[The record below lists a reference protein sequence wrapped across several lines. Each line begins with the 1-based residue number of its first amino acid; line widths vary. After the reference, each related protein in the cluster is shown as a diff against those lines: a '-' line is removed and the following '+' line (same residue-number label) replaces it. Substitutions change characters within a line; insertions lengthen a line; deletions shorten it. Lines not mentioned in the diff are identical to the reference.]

1 MDTPK
6 RDKEKGL
13 TIGLVAI
20 IIVIVILALIGFFL
34 LEPRT
39 ETIQGQAEA
48 TQIRISGKLPGRIA
62 EYWVEEGQHVHQGDT
77 LVRISSP
84 DAEAKLMQASA
95 MESVYKATNEK
106 VDKGARS
113 EIIQAAYDMWQQ
125 AIAGLEIAKKSFDR
139 MEALYLKGVVS
150 AQKRDEAEAQ
160 YKAMVA
166 TESAARSQY
175 EMARNGA
182 QIEDKEAAAAMV
194 RAAQGSVDQVKSV
207 LADSYLTAPIDGEIS
222 EIFPHV
228 SELVGTGAPIMN
240 ILELD
245 DMWITFNVREELLQD
260 FTMGKEIQAVIPA
273 LGNKEVTLKIYF
285 IKDMGTYAVWRATK
299 ATGGYDAR
307 TFQINARPTA
317 KIENLRPGMSVLVKK
332 SHDYK
337 NSRHGEIRNRS
348 KNIVE
353 GNRQGVAPTGVAPHL
368 PILYRYRAIAELRI
382 LPLADGQRSARRIAH
397 RSSRPRPL
405 GDLP

>member
-13 TIGLVAI
+13 TIGLIAVI
-20 IIVIVILALIGFFL
+20 IIIVILALIGFFL
-34 LEPRT
+34 LEPKS

-62 EYWVEEGQHVHQGDT
+62 EYWVEEGQRVHRGDT

-84 DAEAKLMQASA
+84 DAEAKLMQATA
-95 MESVYKATNEK
+95 MENVYKATNEK

-113 EIIQAAYDMWQQ
+113 EVIQSAYDMWQQ
-125 AIAGLEIAKKSFDR
+125 ALAGLEIAQKSFNR

-175 EMARNGA
+175 EMVRKGA
-182 QIEDKEAAAAMV
+182 QSEDKEAAAAMV
-194 RAAQGSVDQVKSV
+194 AAAQGGVEQVKSV

-240 ILELD
+240 VLQLD
-245 DMWITFNVREELLQD
+245 DMWVTFNVREELLQY
-260 FTMGKEIQAVIPA
+260 FTMDKEITAQIPA
-273 LGNKEVTLKIYF
+273 LGNKTVTLKIYF

-299 ATGGYDAR
+299 ATGSYDAR
-307 TFQINARPTA
+307 TFQIKARPTQSV
-317 KIENLRPGMSVLVKK
+317 ENLRPGMSVLVKK
-332 SHDYK
+332 
-337 NSRHGEIRNRS
+337 
-348 KNIVE
+348 
-353 GNRQGVAPTGVAPHL
+353 
-368 PILYRYRAIAELRI
+368 
-382 LPLADGQRSARRIAH
+382 PLH
-397 RSSRPRPL
+397 
-405 GDLP
+405 

>member
-13 TIGLVAI
+13 TIGLVVV

-34 LEPRT
+34 LEPKS

-62 EYWVEEGQHVHQGDT
+62 EYWVEEGQRVHRGDT

-84 DAEAKLMQASA
+84 DAEAKLMQATA
-95 MESVYKATNEK
+95 MENVYKATNEK

-113 EIIQAAYDMWQQ
+113 EVIQSAYDMWQQ
-125 AIAGLEIAKKSFDR
+125 ALAGLEIAQKSFNR

-175 EMARNGA
+175 EMVRKGA
-182 QIEDKEAAAAMV
+182 QSEDKEAAAAMV
-194 RAAQGSVDQVKSV
+194 AAAQGGVEQVKSV

-228 SELVGTGAPIMN
+228 SRTGRYRCPHHECLATRRHVGNVQCARRIAA
-240 ILELD
+240 IL
-245 DMWITFNVREELLQD
+245 
-260 FTMGKEIQAVIPA
+260 TMGKEITAMIPA
-273 LGNKEVTLKIYF
+273 LGNKTVTLKIYF

-299 ATGGYDAR
+299 ATGSYDAR
-307 TFQINARPTA
+307 TFQIKARPTQPV
-317 KIENLRPGMSVLVKK
+317 ENLRPGMSVLVKK
-332 SHDYK
+332 
-337 NSRHGEIRNRS
+337 
-348 KNIVE
+348 
-353 GNRQGVAPTGVAPHL
+353 
-368 PILYRYRAIAELRI
+368 
-382 LPLADGQRSARRIAH
+382 PLH
-397 RSSRPRPL
+397 
-405 GDLP
+405 

>member
-13 TIGLVAI
+13 TIGLVAV

-34 LEPRT
+34 LEPKN

-62 EYWVEEGQHVHQGDT
+62 EYWVEEGQRVHQGDT

-84 DAEAKLMQASA
+84 DAEAKLMQATA
-95 MESVYKATNEK
+95 MENVFKATNEK

-113 EIIQAAYDMWQQ
+113 EVIQSAYDMWQQ
-125 AIAGLEIAKKSFDR
+125 ALAGLEIAQKSFNR

-175 EMARNGA
+175 EMVRKGA
-182 QIEDKEAAAAMV
+182 QSEDKEAAAAMV
-194 RAAQGSVDQVKSV
+194 TAAQGGVEQVKSV

-240 ILELD
+240 VLQLD
-245 DMWITFNVREELLQD
+245 DMWVTFNVREELLQYL
-260 FTMGKEIQAVIPA
+260 TMEKEITAHIPA
-273 LGNKEVTLKIYF
+273 LGNKTVTLKIYF

-299 ATGGYDAR
+299 ATGSYDAR
-307 TFQINARPTA
+307 TFEIKARPTQPV
-317 KIENLRPGMSVLVKK
+317 ENLRPGMSVLIKK
-332 SHDYK
+332 
-337 NSRHGEIRNRS
+337 
-348 KNIVE
+348 
-353 GNRQGVAPTGVAPHL
+353 P
-368 PILYRYRAIAELRI
+368 LR
-382 LPLADGQRSARRIAH
+382 
-397 RSSRPRPL
+397 
-405 GDLP
+405 